1 MRDNRPCSRIESIK
15 VDFALLEPGNSF
27 PGLTLEE
34 KGFDFSLR
42 DKISPYARERNK
54 IDALSRFL
62 NVEAGKRPNGLLY

>member
-1 MRDNRPCSRIESIK
+1 M
-15 VDFALLEPGNSF
+15 EPGNSF
-27 PGLTLEE
+27 PGLTIEE

-42 DKISPYARERNK
+42 DKISPYARGRNK